1 MITKEQLPK
10 EVIDAL
16 TVWIGGNV
24 GGGDCG
30 PPCSS
35 YLFRTEGRCGCM
47 EDAQTL
53 LLMILNSWPGAEHLT
68 ATSIRISGADVQV
81 PARINLPLPA
91 E

>member
-1 MITKEQLPK
+1 MITKKQLPK
-10 EVIDAL
+10 EVIDVL
-16 TVWIGGNV
+16 TVWTGSHA

-35 YLFRTEGRCGCM
+35 YLFRTEGRCACM
-47 EDAQTL
+47 EEAQEL
-53 LLMILNSWPGAEHLT
+53 VLLMLNSWPGAEHLT

-81 PARINLPLPA
+81 PARINLPLPP